1 MGSLAQYEN
10 TVALLKNE
18 YIIAR
23 SDAALEIAAAEVK
36 ETINQE
42 RLALQATMSELSES
56 LEEDINTL
64 YLKREELEI
73 AVQQMREESNRL
85 QTKNEE
91 EYIDFTRTMD
101 EYMTDMQN
109 RLDADLKAHHEVM
122 QIKADNWVQV
132 KESLEFELNQLKTA
146 NGPLVNI
153 EDLKETECTQDSF
166 YQVSCE
172 EVDAS
177 QDFVEQAGY
186 VSYGTG
192 TWVDDETYEV
202 DSAYVDGQYNSIPR

>member
-1 MGSLAQYEN
+1 MGEQTQSLAQYEN
-10 TVALLKNE
+10 DVALAKNE

-23 SDAALEIAAAEVK
+23 SNEELELAAAEVK

-56 LEEDINTL
+56 LEDDINTL

-109 RLDADLKAHHEVM
+109 RLDADLKEHAQVM
-122 QIKADNWVQV
+122 AEKADNWAAV
-132 KESLEFELNQLKTA
+132 KEELEFELNQLKTT
-146 NGPLVNI
+146 NGPLVQI
-153 EDLKETECTQDSF
+153 DDLEETECTQDEF
-166 YQVSCE
+166 FQVSCQQINASDKFE
-172 EVDAS
+172 E
-177 QDFVEQAGY
+177 QDGY

-192 TWVDDETYEV
+192 EWMNGE
-202 DSAYVDGQYNSIPR
+202 YV

>member
-1 MGSLAQYEN
+1 MGE
-10 TVALLKNE
+10 
-18 YIIAR
+18 
-23 SDAALEIAAAEVK
+23 LEAAAAAVK
-36 ETINQE
+36 ETINTE
-42 RLALQATMSELSES
+42 RLALKETMTQLSES
-56 LEEDINTL
+56 LEDDVNAL

-132 KESLEFELNQLKTA
+132 KESLEF
-146 NGPLVNI
+146 
-153 EDLKETECTQDSF
+153 
-166 YQVSCE
+166 
-172 EVDAS
+172 
-177 QDFVEQAGY
+177 
-186 VSYGTG
+186 
-192 TWVDDETYEV
+192 
-202 DSAYVDGQYNSIPR
+202 